1 MDSLSP
7 SLAFLAGNLA
17 VVNPRGCA
25 TFPAFLSFYVGAET
39 TYVGAETTLPS
50 MRGRMAQGLVV
61 GLTVTA
67 AIIVGAALA
76 VLGARSFSP
85 SSTSMQRLSRTGAM
99 VTVRRTSVGAKC
111 KHRTSSPSSPV
122 REAATRP
129 AGAD

>member
-7 SLAFLAGNLA
+7 SPAFLAGNLA

-25 TFPAFLSFYVGAET
+25 TFPAFLSFYVGPE
-39 TYVGAETTLPS
+39 ETTLPS
-50 MRGRMAQGLVV
+50 MRGRMTQGLVV

-99 VTVRRTSVGAKC
+99 VTVRGTSVGAKC

-122 REAATRP
+122 RKAATGP
-129 AGAD
+129 GGAD

>member
-61 GLTVTA
+61 GLS
-67 AIIVGAALA
+67 LW
-76 VLGARSFSP
+76 
-85 SSTSMQRLSRTGAM
+85 
-99 VTVRRTSVGAKC
+99 
-111 KHRTSSPSSPV
+111 PV
-122 REAATRP
+122 REEEQAEPLAESSRS
-129 AGAD
+129 ASSL